1 MFSIKVVK
9 ATGETKFV
17 ERGEE
22 EVTLVATSAYEEGD
36 RIVLE
41 YFGEPRY
48 FVFQADDAMG
58 TALIYVKGNVDI
70 IVPLGRQDV
79 GIRQRRLRAPAIIS
93 VRDMRPKK
101 RFCIQKSGAQ
111 CI

>member
-9 ATGETKFV
+9 AAGETKFV

-41 YFGEPRY
+41 YFGP
-48 FVFQADDAMG
+48 G
-58 TALIYVKGNVDI
+58 AL
-70 IVPLGRQDV
+70 P
-79 GIRQRRLRAPAIIS
+79 
-93 VRDMRPKK
+93 
-101 RFCIQKSGAQ
+101 
-111 CI
+111 